1 MSAGV
6 WAIVVAAG
14 SGERFGAEKQF
25 LEVGGAPLYSWS
37 VTTARNVSDRV
48 VLVVPSA
55 WVESLAGEADAVV
68 GGGPTRAA
76 SVRAGLEAVD
86 PAAEVVV
93 VQDAARP
100 LASPALFRAVIEAV
114 VRGADG
120 AVPGV
125 PIVDTVKRVRDAEVV
140 ETLDRSE
147 LVRVQTPQAFR
158 SDRLRAAH
166 SAGGDATDDAHL
178 VEAFGGRVVVVP
190 GEDSNIKV
198 TTRADLGA
206 VEQLLAAGTVTRS

>member
-48 VLVVPSA
+48 VLVVPPA
-55 WVESLAGEADAVV
+55 WVESLAGEAHAVV

-86 PAAEVVV
+86 PEAEVVV